1 MKKLIL
7 CLGILCINISFSQNS
22 FTAILKGESD
32 EEPLIGARAVVEGT
46 SNGAVADI
54 DGKLTIQDIPDGV
67 HVIVFSYINH
77 ETREETYEFP
87 LAIKQPVIIYLEGEE
102 ELETVTVNATRSSR
116 TIDDIP
122 TRVEVVGSEELGE
135 KAIMNSTNI
144 AMILRESTGI
154 QIQQTSANSA
164 NQQIRIQ
171 GLDGRYTQLLKDGF
185 PLYSGFSGGLSVM
198 QIPPLDLTQVEL
210 VKGSSSTLYG
220 GGAIAG
226 LVNLVSKQPD
236 EESPELT
243 FMLNQTSALG
253 TTANAFWSQ
262 RFEKVGFTLYTSG
275 TNQVPYDPNK
285 DDFSDIPQIRS
296 VSVNPKFFWYPTD
309 STKLWFGVNTAYEDR
324 LGGDLQVIEGSTD
337 SLDIFSE
344 QNLSKRAAT
353 QLHFEHQFSK
363 GGILTARN
371 SFSYFDRG
379 ITIPNWAFMGEQL
392 ASFSEVNWS
401 KEKDKTDWI
410 IGANLVTDRFTEN
423 TANSNVLPRG
433 YEYLTTGVFAQNNL
447 DLGEKFVLES
457 GMRVDYNT
465 DFGFFPLPRLSL
477 LAKPTEKLTAR
488 LGGGMGYKL
497 PTIFNE
503 EAEVLTFQNINPID
517 IASIKPENSLG
528 GNFDF
533 NYKTV
538 LGEKVTMT
546 INQLFFYTQLTNSL
560 VLEPD
565 ANGSTFNFANA
576 GGNVV
581 TKGAETNVKFTLGD
595 FKLFLQYAYADVDL
609 LYNNVNNQKPL
620 TPRHNA
626 GAIFMFEQEE
636 KWRIGYE
643 IYYTGEQIR
652 TDYTKTQDYVIMGFM
667 LMRQFERLSLFLNF
681 ENFTDTRQSRY
692 QSMIIAPD
700 TDPSSTDIWAP
711 TDGIVVNGGLIFKL
725 YGEDE

>member
-1 MKKLIL
+1 MKKLVL
-7 CLGILCINISFSQNS
+7 CLGILYINISFGQNN
-22 FTAILKGESD
+22 FTAILKGESN
-32 EEPLIGARAVVEGT
+32 EEPLIGAKAIIEGT
-46 SNGAVADI
+46 SNGGVTDLE
-54 DGKLTIQDIPDGV
+54 GQLTIRDIPDGK
-67 HVIVFSYINH
+67 HVIVFSYVNH
-77 ETREETYEFP
+77 ETRKDTFEFP
-87 LAIKQPVIIYLEGEE
+87 LSIEQPITIYLEGGE
-102 ELETVTVNATRSSR
+102 ELETVNVSATRSSR

-198 QIPPLDLTQVEL
+198 QIPPLDLKQVEL

-262 RFEKVGFTLYTSG
+262 RFEKIGFTFYTSA

-285 DDFSDIPQIRS
+285 DDFSDIPEIRS
-296 VSVNPKFFWYPTD
+296 VSVNPKLFWYPTD

-324 LGGDLQVIEGSTD
+324 LGGDLQVIKGNAD

-344 QNLSKRAAT
+344 RNVSKRAST
-353 QLHFEHQFSK
+353 QLHFEHQFRK
-363 GGILTARN
+363 GGMITARN
-371 SFSYFDRG
+371 SVSYFDRG
-379 ITIPNWAFMGEQL
+379 ITIPNWAFLGEQL
-392 ASFSEVNWS
+392 ATFSEINWT
-401 KEKDKTDWI
+401 KEQEKTDWI
-410 IGANLVTDRFTEN
+410 VGANLVTDRFTEN
-423 TANSNVLPRG
+423 TANSNVPPRG

-477 LAKPTEKLTAR
+477 LAKPTKKMTAR

-503 EAEVLTFQNINPID
+503 DAEVLSFQNINTID

-528 GNFDF
+528 GNFDV

-538 LGEKVTMT
+538 IGDKITMT

-565 ANGSTFNFANA
+565 VTGAVFNFANA
-576 GGNVV
+576 GGNIVA
-581 TKGAETNVKFTLGD
+581 KGAETNVKFTLGD

-643 IYYTGEQIR
+643 VYYTGEQIR
-652 TDYTKTQDYVIMGFM
+652 SDYTKTQDYVIMGFM
-667 LMRQFERLSLFLNF
+667 LMRQFEKVSLFLNF

-692 QSMIIAPD
+692 QSMITAPD
-700 TDPSSTDIWAP
+700 TDPSSTEIWAP
-711 TDGIVVNGGLIFKL
+711 TDGIVVNGGIVIKFFSD
-725 YGEDE
+725 DE